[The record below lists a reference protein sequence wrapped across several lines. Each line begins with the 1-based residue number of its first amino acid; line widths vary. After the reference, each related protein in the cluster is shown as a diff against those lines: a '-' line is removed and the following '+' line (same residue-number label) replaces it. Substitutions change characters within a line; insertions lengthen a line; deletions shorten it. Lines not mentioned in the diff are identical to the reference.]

1 MSLNDILDSLFPAGH
16 AATVENKVITGE
28 ATTAQGT
35 VAVLGT
41 TDAAAIDHAMA
52 LALSRFILN
61 TVEQHPGRP
70 LVFLVDTS
78 GQALSRS
85 QELLCLNG
93 SLAHLAQCVDLA
105 RRQGHASLSLVTANA
120 VSGGFLSFGLM
131 ADQAYALADAQVRV
145 MDLRAM
151 SRVTKIAHERLVELA
166 ANSPIFAPGAE
177 SYVRM
182 GGIEAIWSAPSAAL
196 LESALTGAR
205 QAAPASDQRMGEG
218 LVRGGRQLATGIAKA
233 VQRSATGG
241 A

>member
-1 MSLNDILDSLFPAGH
+1 MSLNDILDRLFPAGH
-16 AATVENKVITGE
+16 TVAVANQVITG
-28 ATTAQGT
+28 AAQTAQGP

-52 LALSRFILN
+52 LALAGFILD
-61 TVEQHPGRP
+61 TIERHPGRP

-93 SLAHLAQCVDLA
+93 SLAHLASCVDLA
-105 RRQGHASLSLVTANA
+105 RRQGHPSFSLVTANA

-151 SRVTKIAHERLVELA
+151 ARVTKIAHERLVELA
-166 ANSPIFAPGAE
+166 ASSPIFAPGAE

-182 GGIEAIWSAPSAAL
+182 GGIAAIWPAPTAEL
-196 LESALTGAR
+196 LDSALTTAR
-205 QAAPASDQRMGEG
+205 LAAPATDQRMAGG
-218 LVRGGRQLATGIAKA
+218 LARDGRRLAAGIAQTIQNA
-233 VQRSATGG
+233 GCG

>member
-1 MSLNDILDSLFPAGH
+1 MNLNDILDQLFPAGH
-16 AATVENKVITGE
+16 TVRVANKVVTGE
-28 ATTAQGT
+28 ANTAHGV

-52 LALSRFILN
+52 LALSGFILD
-61 TVEQHPGRP
+61 TIEQHPGRP

-93 SLAHLAQCVDLA
+93 SLAHLASCVDLA
-105 RRQGHASLSLVTANA
+105 RREGHASLSLVTANA

-131 ADQAYALADAQVRV
+131 ADQSYALADAQVRV

-151 SRVTKIAHERLVELA
+151 ARVTKIAHERLVELA
-166 ANSPIFAPGAE
+166 ATSPIFAPGAE

-182 GGIEAIWSAPSAAL
+182 GGIAAIWPTASAELLEQAL
-196 LESALTGAR
+196 LAAR
-205 QAAPASDQRMGEG
+205 QTTPVTDQRMGCA
-218 LVRGGRQLATGIAKA
+218 LTRGGRQLAAGVAKL
-233 VQRSATGG
+233 VQNTALGG
-241 A
+241 

>member
-1 MSLNDILDSLFPAGH
+1 MSLKDILDRLFPAGH
-16 AATVENKVITGE
+16 AVNVANSVITGQ
-28 ATTAQGT
+28 AQTAQGP

-52 LALSRFILN
+52 LALADFILD

-70 LVFLVDTS
+70 LVFLVDTC

-93 SLAHLAQCVDLA
+93 SLAHLASCVDLA
-105 RRQGHASLSLVTANA
+105 RRQGHPSLSLVTANA

-151 SRVTKIAHERLVELA
+151 ARVTKIAHERLVELA
-166 ANSPIFAPGAE
+166 ATSPIFAPGAE

-182 GGIEAIWSAPSAAL
+182 GGIEAIWPTASAELLEAAL
-196 LESALTGAR
+196 LAAR
-205 QAAPASDQRMGEG
+205 QAMPATDQRLGCG
-218 LVRGGRQLATGIAKA
+218 LNRGGRQLAAGIAQA
-233 VQRSATGG
+233 VQHAGLG

>member
-1 MSLNDILDSLFPAGH
+1 MSLNDILNALFPAGH
-16 AATVENKVITGE
+16 AVKVANHVITGE
-28 ATTAQGT
+28 ATTAQGA

-41 TDAAAIDHAMA
+41 TDAAAIDHSMA
-52 LALSRFILN
+52 LALSGFILD
-61 TVEQHPGRP
+61 TVEKHPGRP

-93 SLAHLAQCVDLA
+93 SLAHLASCVDLA
-105 RRQGHASLSLVTANA
+105 RRQGHRSISLVTANA

-131 ADQAYALADAQVRV
+131 TDSAYALADTQVRV

-166 ANSPIFAPGAE
+166 SSSPIFAPGAE

-182 GGIEAIWSAPSAAL
+182 GGIEAIWPAPLATL
-196 LESALTGAR
+196 LEQALSSEVSG
-205 QAAPASDQRMGEG
+205 PAGDQRMRKALE
-218 LVRGGRQLATGIAKA
+218 RGGRNLASEVAAT
-233 VQRSATGG
+233 VQNARVG

>member
-16 AATVENKVITGE
+16 AVAVENKVMTGE

-52 LALSRFILN
+52 LALSGFILD
-61 TVEQHPGRP
+61 TVEQHPGQP

-105 RRQGHASLSLVTANA
+105 RRQGHASLSLITANA

-131 ADQAYALADAQVRV
+131 ADRAYALADAQVRV

-151 SRVTKIAHERLVELA
+151 ARVTKIAHERLVELA
-166 ANSPIFAPGAE
+166 ASSPIFAPGAE
-177 SYVRM
+177 NYLRM
-182 GGIEAIWSAPSAAL
+182 GGIEAIWPAPSASL
-196 LESALTGAR
+196 LESALTAAR
-205 QAAPASDQRMGEG
+205 RAAPASDRRMDGG
-218 LVRGGRQLATGIAKA
+218 LLRGGRQLAAGIVQA
-233 VQRSATGG
+233 VQNSAAG